1 MSRNETNDFSD
12 AIAIVGMAGRFPGA
26 PDIESFWNNLRNGV
40 ESIRTFSDDELIDAG
55 VDPCQI
61 ADPNYVKRGSFVEG
75 AENFDAAFFGFTPRE
90 AQITDPQQR
99 LFLECAWAALENA
112 GYDSQIYKGLFGV
125 SAGS

>member
-40 ESIRTFSDDELIDAG
+40 ESIRTFSDDELIAAG

-61 ADPNYVKRGSFVEG
+61 VDPTYVKRGSFVEG

-90 AQITDPQQR
+90 AR
-99 LFLECAWAALENA
+99 LPTRNNVSFLNAL
-112 GYDSQIYKGLFGV
+112 GLHWKTQGTIPK
-125 SAGS
+125 STKA